1 MATSTIKD
9 RQTLETASDG
19 RAPEEEKRRPE
30 GRLYLRLLFVRVLAR
45 RVIVPGVRV
54 DIVGRAGI
62 HVALHARGGTGGLA
76 RILFVAAKQLVQ
88 PTHEGSSSFVWIR
101 RSVRVL

>member
-19 RAPEEEKRRPE
+19 IPPEEEKRRPE

-45 RVIVPGVRV
+45 RVIVARVRV
-54 DIVGRAGI
+54 GIVGRAGGI
-62 HVALHARGGTGGLA
+62 HVALHTRGGSGGLA
-76 RILFVAAKQLVQ
+76 CVLFVAA
-88 PTHEGSSSFVWIR
+88 
-101 RSVRVL
+101 